1 MAKSVA
7 TKQALEKAPEQ
18 DLQKVPDVGDI
29 QKILDSIP
37 RFNDIKNLDRT
48 EVVKMAAKD
57 WFDNNIE
64 GVGLITNSLIAAESF
79 MTIIVTSAP
88 YVQKWRDLMK
98 INSSKAMQNSDRSK
112 WAELGI
118 KTFKSFG
125 IVVPEGTTVPMNGK
139 DVPVTKDD
147 AVTWTKWC
155 HVVWRKS
162 PQVING
168 KIDTTRKAL
177 GTTYLPEPEHHPAP
191 IPAIHPPAP
200 PVQGGTMR
208 EVSLHI
214 DEDGEVTVKEPEI
227 ETPDLLGKLGTRL
240 GAAPAKVMMPVPSL
254 KQGDVDAFIKFNQ
267 ADSVVGA
274 VPPMDAVFGGLED
287 FHLAKKVGELA
298 RKIVKEYGSDKSV
311 LVVNVTHLKKQKVD
325 ESKSVPVC
333 VYHPLAA
340 LDAKGLCPECN
351 VFTEADEQV

>member
-139 DVPVTKDD
+139 DVPVAEDD

-177 GTTYLPEPEHHPAP
+177 GSTYVPEPEHHPASVP
-191 IPAIHPPAP
+191 NIQPLAPPA
-200 PVQGGTMR
+200 QGGTMK
-208 EVSLHI
+208 EISLHI
-214 DEDGEVTVKEPEI
+214 EEDGEVTVKEPEI
-227 ETPDLLGKLGTRL
+227 ETPDLLDKLKARVGE
-240 GAAPAKVMMPVPSL
+240 APAKAMMPVPNI
-254 KQGDVDAFIKFNQ
+254 KPGDVDGLIGFLN
-267 ADSVVGA
+267 ADTVVGA
-274 VPPMDAVFGGLED
+274 VTPMDAVFGGKEVIGL
-287 FHLAKKVGELA
+287 HLAKKVEQLA
-298 RKIVKEYGSDKSV
+298 RKIVEQYGDKNHTFTV
-311 LVVNVTHLKKQKVD
+311 KVEAKKVKKVD
-325 ESKSVPVC
+325 EPIDE
-333 VYHPLAA
+333 PI
-340 LDAKGLCPECN
+340 DPN
-351 VFTEADEQV
+351 VFTEADEVV